1 MPVLDNIQS
10 ILDDE
15 SVEGWDR
22 GFLESVQDQL
32 KKGRKLSEKQE
43 KALAKVLARHTEEA
57 KRERAD
63 WFNNFGDAKRER
75 LRLMAD
81 YYLRVGSYFMDLVA
95 NVKHDENFVPTKK
108 QYHAMCENKYS
119 EKIWENYKTPAKFNR
134 GDLIMIRKVQRLGES
149 WRGKVCVVLDNNDSS
164 RFEPIKGGRPYDVF
178 VPEIGKKLQLHE
190 RDVMRKR

>member
-1 MPVLDNIQS
+1 MPVLDNIQR

-43 KALAKVLARHTEEA
+43 KALEKVFARHTEEA
-57 KRERAD
+57 KQERAD
-63 WFNNFGDAKRER
+63 WFTNFGEAKRER
-75 LRLMAD
+75 LRVIAD

-119 EKIWENYKTPAKFNR
+119 EKIWENYKTPAKFQR
-134 GDLIMIRKVQRLGES
+134 GDLIMIRKVQRLSES
-149 WRGKVCVVLDNNDSS
+149 WRGKVCVVLDNNGN
-164 RFEPIKGGRPYDVF
+164 RFEPFKGGRPYDVF
-178 VPEIGKKLQLHE
+178 VPELGKKLQLHE

>member
-43 KALAKVLARHTEEA
+43 KALTKVFARHTEEA
-57 KRERAD
+57 KQERAD

>member
-43 KALAKVLARHTEEA
+43 KALAKVFARHTEEA
-57 KRERAD
+57 KQERAD

-119 EKIWENYKTPAKFNR
+119 EKIWANYKTPAKFNR

>member
-1 MPVLDNIQS
+1 MPVLDNIKS

-43 KALAKVLARHTEEA
+43 KALTKVFARHTEEA
-57 KRERAD
+57 KQERAD

>member
-43 KALAKVLARHTEEA
+43 KALEKVFARHTEEA
-57 KRERAD
+57 KQERAD
-63 WFNNFGDAKRER
+63 WFTNFGEAKRER
-75 LRLMAD
+75 LRVIAD

-119 EKIWENYKTPAKFNR
+119 EKIWANYKTPAKFNR
-134 GDLIMIRKVQRLGES
+134 GDLIMIRKVQRLSES
-149 WRGKVCVVLDNNDSS
+149 WRGKVCVVLDNNSN
-164 RFEPIKGGRPYDVF
+164 RFEAFKGGRPYDVF

>member
-1 MPVLDNIQS
+1 MPVLDNIQR

-22 GFLESVQDQL
+22 GFLESVQDHL
-32 KKGRKLSEKQE
+32 KKGRKLTEKQE
-43 KALAKVLARHTEEA
+43 KALEKVFARHTEEA
-57 KRERAD
+57 KQERAD
-63 WFNNFGDAKRER
+63 WFTNFGEAKRER
-75 LRLMAD
+75 LRVIAD

-119 EKIWENYKTPAKFNR
+119 EKIWENYKTPAKFQR
-134 GDLIMIRKVQRLGES
+134 GDLIMIRKVQRLSES
-149 WRGKVCVVLDNNDSS
+149 WRGKVCVVLDNNGN
-164 RFEPIKGGRPYDVF
+164 RFEPFKGGRPYDVF
-178 VPEIGKKLQLHE
+178 VPELGKKLQLHE

>member
-1 MPVLDNIQS
+1 MSVLDNIQS

-43 KALAKVLARHTEEA
+43 KALEKVFARHTEEA
-57 KRERAD
+57 KQERAD
-63 WFNNFGDAKRER
+63 WFTNFGEAKRER
-75 LRLMAD
+75 LRVIAD

-108 QYHAMCENKYS
+108 QYHAMCENKYY
-119 EKIWENYKTPAKFNR
+119 EKIWENYKTPAKFQR
-134 GDLIMIRKVQRLGES
+134 GDLIMIRKVQRLSES
-149 WRGKVCVVLDNNDSS
+149 WRGKVCVVLDNNGN
-164 RFEPIKGGRPYDVF
+164 RFEPFKGGRPYDVF
-178 VPEIGKKLQLHE
+178 VPELGKKLQLHE

>member
-43 KALAKVLARHTEEA
+43 KALEKVFARHTEEA
-57 KRERAD
+57 KQERVD
-63 WFNNFGDAKRER
+63 WFTNFDEAKRER

>member
-22 GFLESVQDQL
+22 GFLESVQDHL
-32 KKGRKLSEKQE
+32 KKGRKLTEKQE
-43 KALAKVLARHTEEA
+43 KALEKVFARHTKEA
-57 KRERAD
+57 KQERAD
-63 WFNNFGDAKRER
+63 WFTNFGEAKRER
-75 LRLMAD
+75 LRVIAD

-119 EKIWENYKTPAKFNR
+119 EKIWENYKTPAKFQR
-134 GDLIMIRKVQRLGES
+134 GDLIMIRKVQRLSES
-149 WRGKVCVVLDNNDSS
+149 WRGKVCVVLDNNSN
-164 RFEPIKGGRPYDVF
+164 RFEPFKGGRPYDVF
-178 VPEIGKKLQLHE
+178 VPELGKKLQLHE